1 MKKRE
6 FFSLLLIINIIKM
19 KKTISIIVVLSLFT
33 ACSTDKS
40 QKGQVTDIPQVEQ
53 LQINKVELA
62 HKDTIAAETS
72 AKKIVKPQQ
81 SVEKAPFATNKQINI
96 TYKGKDRNRIVK
108 ATDIFKNIHYVPLE
122 TNEAALLNAN
132 PYCIVCRNNYIYIL
146 DSKYSGNEIHLYD
159 SKGKYIRDIGRKGE
173 GPEDYL
179 GGLHIAVNSK
189 GMLSLP
195 DRMRSEIINYTQEG
209 EFVSRI
215 KMDTV
220 SMSKNIFLND
230 SLLLLESFY
239 DRPGHKF
246 HIVNVFN
253 KKVVRTFYPIKNR
266 IYMIGFPETMTKYGD
281 KILISE
287 CQSNDIL
294 EVTLDGVKVRYI
306 ININD
311 KMPPKGFWDQKASSY
326 SLIADENRR
335 MGYIGHIPCFTETDH
350 SIFFGFRG
358 LVPATE
364 TQGWALIDKV
374 SGKSQTFK
382 KIELAENVC
391 INPQIFHFV
400 EEGKIVMTVSP
411 ETILNSG
418 NQEFISQFPEL
429 KEDDN
434 PILMFAEL
442 K

>member
-1 MKKRE
+1 MRKVVYIIICL
-6 FFSLLLIINIIKM
+6 FLL
-19 KKTISIIVVLSLFT
+19 VG
-33 ACSTDKS
+33 CSTRKS
-40 QKGQVTDIPQVEQ
+40 QKEQVADVSLKEQ
-53 LQINKVELA
+53 LKDEKIELVHEDTVIAEIPSTEVVEPKL
-62 HKDTIAAETS
+62 
-72 AKKIVKPQQ
+72 
-81 SVEKAPFATNKQINI
+81 SVEKVSAISNKQINI

-108 ATDIFKNIHYVPLE
+108 ATDIFKNIHYIPLE
-122 TNEAALLNAN
+122 TNDAALLAE
-132 PYCIVCRNNYIYIL
+132 PYCIVLRDNYIYIL
-146 DSKYSGNEIHLYD
+146 DIKMSGNEIHLYD
-159 SKGKYIRDIGRKGE
+159 SDGKYIRHIGQKGQ
-173 GPEDYL
+173 GPNDYL
-179 GGLHIAVNSK
+179 GGLHIAVNGK

-195 DRMRSEIINYTQEG
+195 DRIRSEIINYTQEG

-215 KMDTV
+215 RMDTI
-220 SMSKNIFLND
+220 SMIKDIFLND
-230 SLLLLESFY
+230 SLLLVQNFY
-239 DRPGHKF
+239 DRSGYKF
-246 HIVNVFN
+246 HVVDVFN
-253 KKVVRTFYPIKNR
+253 RKVIRAFHPIKNR
-266 IYMIGFPETMTKYGD
+266 VYMVGFPETMTRYKD

-287 CQSNDIL
+287 CQSNDVL
-294 EVTLDGVKVRYI
+294 EVTLDGVKVRYT

-311 KMPPKGFWDQKASSY
+311 KMPPEGFWDQKASSY

>member
-1 MKKRE
+1 MRKVVYIIICL
-6 FFSLLLIINIIKM
+6 FLL
-19 KKTISIIVVLSLFT
+19 VG
-33 ACSTDKS
+33 CSTRKS
-40 QKGQVTDIPQVEQ
+40 QKEQVADVSLKEQ
-53 LQINKVELA
+53 LKDEKIELVHEDTVIAEIPSTEVVEPKL
-62 HKDTIAAETS
+62 
-72 AKKIVKPQQ
+72 
-81 SVEKAPFATNKQINI
+81 SVEKVSAINNKQINI
-96 TYKGKDRNRIVK
+96 TYKGKDCSRIVK
-108 ATDIFKNIHYVPLE
+108 AVDIFKNIHYVPLE
-122 TNEAALLNAN
+122 TNDAALLAE
-132 PYCIVCRNNYIYIL
+132 PYCIVLRDNYIYIL
-146 DSKYSGNEIHLYD
+146 DIKMSGNEIHLYD
-159 SKGKYIRDIGRKGE
+159 SDGKYIRHIGQKGQ
-173 GPEDYL
+173 GPNDYL
-179 GGLHIAVNSK
+179 GGLHIAVNGK

-195 DRMRSEIINYTQEG
+195 DRIRSEIINYTQEG

-215 KMDTV
+215 RMDTI
-220 SMSKNIFLND
+220 SMIKDIFLND
-230 SLLLLESFY
+230 SLLLVQNFY
-239 DRPGHKF
+239 DRSGYKF
-246 HIVNVFN
+246 HVVDVFN
-253 KKVVRTFYPIKNR
+253 RKVIRAFHPIKNR
-266 IYMIGFPETMTKYGD
+266 VYMVGFPETMTRYKD

-287 CQSNDIL
+287 CQSNDVL
-294 EVTLDGVKVRYI
+294 EVALDGVKVRYT

-311 KMPPKGFWDQKASSY
+311 KMPPEGFWDQKASSY

-434 PILMFAEL
+434 PILMFAEI

>member
-1 MKKRE
+1 MRKITY
-6 FFSLLLIINIIKM
+6 IIIC
-19 KKTISIIVVLSLFT
+19 LFLFVG
-33 ACSTDKS
+33 CSTDKS
-40 QKGQVTDIPQVEQ
+40 RKEQVADTLPKAQLKNELVES
-53 LQINKVELA
+53 VHE
-62 HKDTIAAETS
+62 DTIVIENLSTLV
-72 AKKIVKPQQ
+72 VKPQQ
-81 SVEKAPFATNKQINI
+81 SVEKVSAINNKQINI
-96 TYKGKDRNRIVK
+96 TYKGKDCSRIVK
-108 ATDIFKNIHYVPLE
+108 ATDIFKNIHYIPLE
-122 TNEAALLNAN
+122 TNEVALLKPE
-132 PYCIVCRNNYIYIL
+132 PYCIVCRNNSIYIL
-146 DSKYSGNEIHLYD
+146 DNKNSGNDIHLYD
-159 SKGKYIRDIGRKGE
+159 FKGKYIRDIGRKGE

-179 GGLHIAVNSK
+179 GGLHIAVNRN
-189 GMLSLP
+189 GILSFP
-195 DRMRSEIINYTQEG
+195 DRMRSEIINYSKEG

-220 SMSKNIFLND
+220 SLYKNMFLND
-230 SLLLLESFY
+230 SLLLVTSFY
-239 DRPGHKF
+239 DRSGHLF
-246 HIVNVFN
+246 HIVDMFN
-253 KKVVRTFYPIKNR
+253 KKVVKTYYPIKNR
-266 IYMIGFPETMTKYGD
+266 VYMVGFPETMTRYKD
-281 KILISE
+281 KILVSQ

-294 EVTLDGVKVRYI
+294 EVALDGVKVRYT
-306 ININD
+306 INING
-311 KMPPKGFWDQKASSY
+311 KIPPKGFWDQKASSY
-326 SLIADENRR
+326 SLIADEYRR

-434 PILMFAEL
+434 PILMFAEI

>member
-1 MKKRE
+1 MRKVVYIIICL
-6 FFSLLLIINIIKM
+6 FLL
-19 KKTISIIVVLSLFT
+19 VG
-33 ACSTDKS
+33 CSTRKS
-40 QKGQVTDIPQVEQ
+40 QKEQVADVSLKEQ
-53 LQINKVELA
+53 LKDEKIELVHEDTVIAEIPSTEVVEP
-62 HKDTIAAETS
+62 K
-72 AKKIVKPQQ
+72 Q
-81 SVEKAPFATNKQINI
+81 SVEKVSAINNKQINI
-96 TYKGKDRNRIVK
+96 TYKGKDLNRAVK
-108 ATDIFKNIHYVPLE
+108 ATDMFKNIRYVPLE
-122 TNEAALLNAN
+122 TNDVALLKPN
-132 PYCIVCRNNYIYIL
+132 PYCIVFRNNYIYIL
-146 DSKYSGNEIHLYD
+146 DIKDSGTTEILLYD
-159 SKGKYIRDIGRKGE
+159 SEGKYIRSIGRRGE

-179 GGLHIAVNSK
+179 GGLHIAVNNH
-189 GMLSLP
+189 GMLSMP
-195 DRMRSEIINYTQEG
+195 DRIRSEIINYTQEG

-215 KMDTV
+215 RMDTI
-220 SMSKNIFLND
+220 SMIKDIFLND
-230 SLLLLESFY
+230 SLLLVQNFY
-239 DRPGHKF
+239 DRSGYKF
-246 HIVNVFN
+246 HVVDVFN
-253 KKVVRTFYPIKNR
+253 RKVIRAFHPIKNR
-266 IYMIGFPETMTKYGD
+266 VYMVGFPETMTRYKD

-287 CQSNDIL
+287 CQSNDVL
-294 EVTLDGVKVRYI
+294 EVTLDGVKVRYT

-311 KMPPKGFWDQKASSY
+311 KMPPEGFWDQKASSY

-418 NQEFISQFPEL
+418 NQEFISQFPNL

>member
-1 MKKRE
+1 MRKVVYIIICL
-6 FFSLLLIINIIKM
+6 FLL
-19 KKTISIIVVLSLFT
+19 VG
-33 ACSTDKS
+33 CSTRKS
-40 QKGQVTDIPQVEQ
+40 QKEQVADVSLKEQ
-53 LQINKVELA
+53 LKDEKIELVHEDTGIAEIPSTEVVEPKL
-62 HKDTIAAETS
+62 
-72 AKKIVKPQQ
+72 
-81 SVEKAPFATNKQINI
+81 SVEKVSAINNKQINI
-96 TYKGKDRNRIVK
+96 TYKGKDCSRIVK
-108 ATDIFKNIHYVPLE
+108 AVDIFKNIHYVPLE
-122 TNEAALLNAN
+122 TNDAALLAE
-132 PYCIVCRNNYIYIL
+132 PYCIVLRDNYIYIL
-146 DSKYSGNEIHLYD
+146 DIKMSGNEIHLYD
-159 SKGKYIRDIGRKGE
+159 SDGKYIRHIGQKGQ
-173 GPEDYL
+173 GPNDYL
-179 GGLHIAVNSK
+179 GGLHIAVNGK

-195 DRMRSEIINYTQEG
+195 DRIRSEIINYTQEG

-215 KMDTV
+215 RMDTI
-220 SMSKNIFLND
+220 SMIKDIFLND
-230 SLLLLESFY
+230 SLLLVQNFY
-239 DRPGHKF
+239 DRSGYKF
-246 HIVNVFN
+246 HVVDVFN
-253 KKVVRTFYPIKNR
+253 RKVIRAFHPIKNR
-266 IYMIGFPETMTKYGD
+266 VYMVGFPETMTRYKD

-287 CQSNDIL
+287 CQSNDVL
-294 EVTLDGVKVRYI
+294 EVTLDGVKVRYT

-311 KMPPKGFWDQKASSY
+311 KMPPEGFWDQKASSY

-418 NQEFISQFPEL
+418 NQEFISQFPNL

-434 PILMFAEL
+434 PILMFADI

>member
-1 MKKRE
+1 MRKVVYIIICL
-6 FFSLLLIINIIKM
+6 FLL
-19 KKTISIIVVLSLFT
+19 VG
-33 ACSTDKS
+33 CSTRKS
-40 QKGQVTDIPQVEQ
+40 QKEQVADVSFKEQ
-53 LQINKVELA
+53 LKDEKIELVHEDTVIAEIPSTEVVEPKL
-62 HKDTIAAETS
+62 
-72 AKKIVKPQQ
+72 
-81 SVEKAPFATNKQINI
+81 SVEKVSAISNKQINI
-96 TYKGKDRNRIVK
+96 TYKGKDRTRIVK
-108 ATDIFKNIHYVPLE
+108 ATDIFKNIHYIPLE
-122 TNEAALLNAN
+122 TNEVALLKPE

-146 DSKYSGNEIHLYD
+146 DIKDSGTTEILLYD
-159 SKGKYIRDIGRKGE
+159 SEGKYIRSIGRRGQ
-173 GPEDYL
+173 GPNDYL
-179 GGLHIAVNSK
+179 GGLHIAVNGK

-195 DRMRSEIINYTQEG
+195 DRIRSEIINYTQEG

-215 KMDTV
+215 RMDTI
-220 SMSKNIFLND
+220 SMIKDIFLND
-230 SLLLLESFY
+230 SLLLVQNFY
-239 DRPGHKF
+239 DRSGYKF
-246 HIVNVFN
+246 HVVDVFN
-253 KKVVRTFYPIKNR
+253 RKVIRAFHPIKNR
-266 IYMIGFPETMTKYGD
+266 VYMVGFPGTMTRYKD

-287 CQSNDIL
+287 CQSNDVL
-294 EVTLDGVKVRYI
+294 EVTLDGVKVRYT

-311 KMPPKGFWDQKASSY
+311 KMPPEGFWDQKASSY

-418 NQEFISQFPEL
+418 NQEFISQFPNL

-434 PILMFAEL
+434 PILMFAEI

>member
-1 MKKRE
+1 MRKITY
-6 FFSLLLIINIIKM
+6 IIIC
-19 KKTISIIVVLSLFT
+19 LFLFVG
-33 ACSTDKS
+33 CSTDKS
-40 QKGQVTDIPQVEQ
+40 RKEQVADTLPKAQLKNELVES
-53 LQINKVELA
+53 VHE
-62 HKDTIAAETS
+62 DTIVIENLSTLV
-72 AKKIVKPQQ
+72 VKPQQ
-81 SVEKAPFATNKQINI
+81 SVEKVSAINNKQINI
-96 TYKGKDRNRIVK
+96 TYKGKDRGRAVK
-108 ATDIFKNIHYVPLE
+108 ATDMFKNIRYVPLE
-122 TNEAALLNAN
+122 TNDVALLKPN
-132 PYCIVCRNNYIYIL
+132 PYCIVFRNNYIYIL
-146 DSKYSGNEIHLYD
+146 DIKDSGTTEILLYD
-159 SKGKYIRDIGRKGE
+159 SEGKYIRSIGRRGE

-179 GGLHIAVNSK
+179 GGLHIAVNNH
-189 GMLSLP
+189 GMLSMP
-195 DRMRSEIINYTQEG
+195 DRIRSEIINYTKEG
-209 EFVSRI
+209 KFVSRI
-215 KMDTV
+215 RMDTI
-220 SMSKNIFLND
+220 SMIKDIFLND
-230 SLLLLESFY
+230 SLLLVQNFY
-239 DRPGHKF
+239 DRSGYKF
-246 HIVNVFN
+246 HVVDVFN
-253 KKVVRTFYPIKNR
+253 RKVIRAFHPIKNR
-266 IYMIGFPETMTKYGD
+266 VYMVGFPETMTRYKD

-287 CQSNDIL
+287 CQSNDVL
-294 EVTLDGVKVRYI
+294 EVTLDGVKVRYT

-311 KMPPKGFWDQKASSY
+311 KMPPEGFWDQKASSY

>member
-1 MKKRE
+1 MRKITY
-6 FFSLLLIINIIKM
+6 IIIC
-19 KKTISIIVVLSLFT
+19 LFLFVG
-33 ACSTDKS
+33 CSTDKS
-40 QKGQVTDIPQVEQ
+40 RKEQVADTLPKAQLKNELVES
-53 LQINKVELA
+53 VHE
-62 HKDTIAAETS
+62 DTIVIENLSTLV
-72 AKKIVKPQQ
+72 VKPQQ
-81 SVEKAPFATNKQINI
+81 SVEKVSAINNKQINI
-96 TYKGKDRNRIVK
+96 TYKGKDRTRIVK
-108 ATDIFKNIHYVPLE
+108 TTDIFKNIRYVPLE
-122 TNEAALLNAN
+122 TNDASLLSSDI
-132 PYCIVCRNNYIYIL
+132 YSIIYRNDNIYIHDL
-146 DSKYSGNEIHLYD
+146 KNSGNIIHLYD
-159 SKGKYIRDIGRKGE
+159 SNGKYIRDIGRRGE

-179 GGLHIAVNSK
+179 GTLHMAVNNK
-189 GMLSLP
+189 GMVAIP
-195 DRMRSEIINYTQEG
+195 DRMRSEIITYTKEG
-209 EFVSRI
+209 KFVSRI
-215 KMDTV
+215 RLDSV
-220 SMSKNIFLND
+220 SIYKNIFLND
-230 SLLLLESFY
+230 SLLLVKSLY
-239 DRPGHKF
+239 NRPGHLF
-246 HIVNVFN
+246 HIVDVSN
-253 KKVVRTFYPIKNR
+253 KKVVRTYQPIKNR
-266 IYMIGFPETMTKYGD
+266 MYMVIFPESMTDYHG
-281 KILISE
+281 KILVSGY
-287 CQSNDIL
+287 QSNEIL
-294 EVTLDGVKVRYI
+294 EVTLDGVNVRYV

-311 KMPPKGFWDQKASSY
+311 KMPPEGFWEQKASSY

-434 PILMFAEL
+434 PILMFAEI

>member
-1 MKKRE
+1 M
-6 FFSLLLIINIIKM
+6 
-19 KKTISIIVVLSLFT
+19 V
-33 ACSTDKS
+33 
-40 QKGQVTDIPQVEQ
+40 
-53 LQINKVELA
+53 
-62 HKDTIAAETS
+62 
-72 AKKIVKPQQ
+72 
-81 SVEKAPFATNKQINI
+81 
-96 TYKGKDRNRIVK
+96 
-108 ATDIFKNIHYVPLE
+108 
-122 TNEAALLNAN
+122 
-132 PYCIVCRNNYIYIL
+132 
-146 DSKYSGNEIHLYD
+146 
-159 SKGKYIRDIGRKGE
+159 
-173 GPEDYL
+173 
-179 GGLHIAVNSK
+179 
-189 GMLSLP
+189 
-195 DRMRSEIINYTQEG
+195 
-209 EFVSRI
+209 
-215 KMDTV
+215 
-220 SMSKNIFLND
+220 
-230 SLLLLESFY
+230 
-239 DRPGHKF
+239 
-246 HIVNVFN
+246 
-253 KKVVRTFYPIKNR
+253 
-266 IYMIGFPETMTKYGD
+266 GFPETMTRYGN
-281 KILISE
+281 KILISG

-294 EVTLDGVKVRYI
+294 EVTLDGVKVRYT

-311 KMPPKGFWDQKASSY
+311 KMPPEGFWDQKASSY

-434 PILMFAEL
+434 PILMFAEI

>member
-1 MKKRE
+1 MKKIVY
-6 FFSLLLIINIIKM
+6 IIIC
-19 KKTISIIVVLSLFT
+19 LFLFVG
-33 ACSTDKS
+33 CSTEKS
-40 QKGQVTDIPQVEQ
+40 RKEQIANTPQK
-53 LQINKVELA
+53 ELLKNEKIEPA
-62 HKDTIAAETS
+62 HEDTIIT
-72 AKKIVKPQQ
+72 KKPSTEVVKPQQ
-81 SVEKAPFATNKQINI
+81 SVEKVSAINNKQINI
-96 TYKGKDRNRIVK
+96 TYKGKDRSRIVK

-122 TNEAALLNAN
+122 TNEVALLNPE
-132 PYCIVCRNNYIYIL
+132 PYCIVFKNDYIYIL
-146 DSKYSGNEIHLYD
+146 DKKIHLYD
-159 SKGKYIRDIGRKGE
+159 SNGKYIRDIGKKGE

-195 DRMRSEIINYTQEG
+195 DRRRSEIINYTKDG

-215 KMDTV
+215 KLDTI
-220 SMSKNIFLND
+220 SMIKDIFMND
-230 SLLLLESFY
+230 SLLLVESFY
-239 DRPGHKF
+239 DRSGYKF
-246 HIVNVFN
+246 HVVDIFN

-266 IYMIGFPETMTKYGD
+266 VYMIGFSETMTRYKD

-287 CQSNDIL
+287 CQSNDVL
-294 EVTLDGVKVRYI
+294 EVTLDGVKVRYT

-311 KMPPKGFWDQKASSY
+311 KMPPEGFWNQKASSY

-374 SGKSQTFK
+374 NGKSQTFK

-418 NQEFISQFPEL
+418 NQEFISQFPGL

-434 PILMFAEL
+434 PILMFAEI

>member
-1 MKKRE
+1 MRKITY
-6 FFSLLLIINIIKM
+6 IIIC
-19 KKTISIIVVLSLFT
+19 LFLFVG
-33 ACSTDKS
+33 CSTDKS
-40 QKGQVTDIPQVEQ
+40 RKEQVADTLPKAQLKNELVES
-53 LQINKVELA
+53 VHE
-62 HKDTIAAETS
+62 DTIVIENLSTLV
-72 AKKIVKPQQ
+72 VKPQQ
-81 SVEKAPFATNKQINI
+81 SVEKVSAINNKQINI
-96 TYKGKDRNRIVK
+96 TYKGKDCSRIVK
-108 ATDIFKNIHYVPLE
+108 AVDIFKNIHYVPLE
-122 TNEAALLNAN
+122 TNDAALLAE
-132 PYCIVCRNNYIYIL
+132 PYCIVLRDNYIYIL
-146 DSKYSGNEIHLYD
+146 DIKMSGNEIHLYD
-159 SKGKYIRDIGRKGE
+159 SDGKYIRHIGQKGQ
-173 GPEDYL
+173 GPNDYL
-179 GGLHIAVNSK
+179 GGLHIAVNGK

-195 DRMRSEIINYTQEG
+195 DRIRSEIINYTQEG

-215 KMDTV
+215 RMDTI
-220 SMSKNIFLND
+220 SMIKDIFLND
-230 SLLLLESFY
+230 SLLLVQNFY
-239 DRPGHKF
+239 DRSGYKF
-246 HIVNVFN
+246 HVVDVFN
-253 KKVVRTFYPIKNR
+253 RKVIRAFHPIKNR
-266 IYMIGFPETMTKYGD
+266 VYMVGFPETMTRYKD

-287 CQSNDIL
+287 CQSNDVL
-294 EVTLDGVKVRYI
+294 EVTLDGVKVRYT

-311 KMPPKGFWDQKASSY
+311 KMPPEGFWDQKASSY

-400 EEGKIVMTVSP
+400 EERKIVMTVSP

-418 NQEFISQFPEL
+418 NQEFISQFPNL

-434 PILMFAEL
+434 PILMFAEI

>member
-1 MKKRE
+1 MRKVVYIIICL
-6 FFSLLLIINIIKM
+6 FLL
-19 KKTISIIVVLSLFT
+19 VG
-33 ACSTDKS
+33 CSTRKS
-40 QKGQVTDIPQVEQ
+40 QKEQVADVSLKEQ
-53 LQINKVELA
+53 LKDEKIELVHEDTVIAEIPSTEVVEPKL
-62 HKDTIAAETS
+62 
-72 AKKIVKPQQ
+72 
-81 SVEKAPFATNKQINI
+81 SVEKVSAISNKQINI

-108 ATDIFKNIHYVPLE
+108 ATDIFKNIHYIPLE
-122 TNEAALLNAN
+122 TNEVALLKPE
-132 PYCIVCRNNYIYIL
+132 PYCIVCRNNSIYIL
-146 DSKYSGNEIHLYD
+146 DNKNSGNDIHLYD
-159 SKGKYIRDIGRKGE
+159 FKGKYIRDIGRKGE

-179 GGLHIAVNSK
+179 GGLHIAVNRK

-195 DRMRSEIINYTQEG
+195 DRIRSEIINYTQEG

-215 KMDTV
+215 RMDTI
-220 SMSKNIFLND
+220 SMIKDIFLND
-230 SLLLLESFY
+230 SLLLVQNFY
-239 DRPGHKF
+239 DRSGYKF
-246 HIVNVFN
+246 HVVDVFN
-253 KKVVRTFYPIKNR
+253 RKVIRAFHPIKNR
-266 IYMIGFPETMTKYGD
+266 VYMVGFPETMTRYKD

-287 CQSNDIL
+287 CQSNDVL
-294 EVTLDGVKVRYI
+294 EVTLDGVKVRYT

-311 KMPPKGFWDQKASSY
+311 KMPPEGFWDQKASSY

-418 NQEFISQFPEL
+418 NQEFISQFPNL

-434 PILMFAEL
+434 PILMFAEI

>member
-1 MKKRE
+1 MRKITY
-6 FFSLLLIINIIKM
+6 IIIC
-19 KKTISIIVVLSLFT
+19 LFLFVG
-33 ACSTDKS
+33 CSTDKS
-40 QKGQVTDIPQVEQ
+40 RKEQVADTLPKAQLKNELVES
-53 LQINKVELA
+53 VHE
-62 HKDTIAAETS
+62 DTIVIENLSTLV
-72 AKKIVKPQQ
+72 VKPQQ
-81 SVEKAPFATNKQINI
+81 SVEKVSAINNKQINI
-96 TYKGKDRNRIVK
+96 TYKGKDCSRIVK
-108 ATDIFKNIHYVPLE
+108 AVDIFKNIHYVPLE
-122 TNEAALLNAN
+122 TNDAALLAE
-132 PYCIVCRNNYIYIL
+132 PYCIVLRDNYIYIL
-146 DSKYSGNEIHLYD
+146 DIKMSGNEIHLYD
-159 SKGKYIRDIGRKGE
+159 SDGKYIRHIGQKGQ
-173 GPEDYL
+173 GPNDYL
-179 GGLHIAVNSK
+179 GGLHIAVNGK

-195 DRMRSEIINYTQEG
+195 DRIRSEIINYTQEG

-215 KMDTV
+215 RMDTI
-220 SMSKNIFLND
+220 SMIKDIFLND
-230 SLLLLESFY
+230 SLLLVQNFY
-239 DRPGHKF
+239 DRSGYKF
-246 HIVNVFN
+246 HVVDVFN
-253 KKVVRTFYPIKNR
+253 RKVIRAFHPIKNR
-266 IYMIGFPETMTKYGD
+266 VYMVGFPGTMTRYKD

-287 CQSNDIL
+287 CQSNDVL
-294 EVTLDGVKVRYI
+294 EVTLDGVKVRYT

-311 KMPPKGFWDQKASSY
+311 KMPPEGFWDQKASSY

>member
-1 MKKRE
+1 MRKVVYIIICL
-6 FFSLLLIINIIKM
+6 FLL
-19 KKTISIIVVLSLFT
+19 VG
-33 ACSTDKS
+33 CSTRKS
-40 QKGQVTDIPQVEQ
+40 QKEQVADVSLKEQ
-53 LQINKVELA
+53 LKDEKIELVHEDTGITEIPSTEVVEP
-62 HKDTIAAETS
+62 K
-72 AKKIVKPQQ
+72 Q
-81 SVEKAPFATNKQINI
+81 SVEKVSAINNKQINI
-96 TYKGKDRNRIVK
+96 TYKGKDRGRAVK
-108 ATDIFKNIHYVPLE
+108 ATDMFKNIRYVPLE
-122 TNEAALLNAN
+122 TNDVALLKPN
-132 PYCIVCRNNYIYIL
+132 PYCIVFRNNYIYIL
-146 DSKYSGNEIHLYD
+146 DIKMSGNEIHLYD
-159 SKGKYIRDIGRKGE
+159 SDGKYIRHIGQKGQ
-173 GPEDYL
+173 GPNDYL
-179 GGLHIAVNSK
+179 GGLHIAVNGK

-195 DRMRSEIINYTQEG
+195 DRIRSEIINYTQEG

-215 KMDTV
+215 RMDTI
-220 SMSKNIFLND
+220 SMIKDIFLND
-230 SLLLLESFY
+230 SLLLVQNFY
-239 DRPGHKF
+239 DRSGYKF
-246 HIVNVFN
+246 HVVDVFN
-253 KKVVRTFYPIKNR
+253 RKVIRAFHPIKNR
-266 IYMIGFPETMTKYGD
+266 VYMVGFPETMTRYKD

-287 CQSNDIL
+287 CQSNDVL
-294 EVTLDGVKVRYI
+294 EVTLDGVKVRYT

-311 KMPPKGFWDQKASSY
+311 KMPPEGFWDQKASSY

-418 NQEFISQFPEL
+418 NQEFISQFPNL

-434 PILMFAEL
+434 PILMFAEI

>member
-1 MKKRE
+1 MRKITY
-6 FFSLLLIINIIKM
+6 IIIC
-19 KKTISIIVVLSLFT
+19 LFLFVG
-33 ACSTDKS
+33 CSTDKS
-40 QKGQVTDIPQVEQ
+40 RKEQVADTLPKAQLKNELVESVHEDTVIAEIPSTEVVEPK
-53 LQINKVELA
+53 L
-62 HKDTIAAETS
+62 
-72 AKKIVKPQQ
+72 
-81 SVEKAPFATNKQINI
+81 SVEKVSAINNKQINI
-96 TYKGKDRNRIVK
+96 TYKGKDCSRIVK
-108 ATDIFKNIHYVPLE
+108 AVDIFKNIHYVPLE
-122 TNEAALLNAN
+122 TNDAALLAE
-132 PYCIVCRNNYIYIL
+132 PYCIVLRDNYIYIL
-146 DSKYSGNEIHLYD
+146 DIKMSGNEIHLYD
-159 SKGKYIRDIGRKGE
+159 SDGKYIRHIGQKGQ
-173 GPEDYL
+173 GPNDYL
-179 GGLHIAVNSK
+179 GGLHIAVNGK

-195 DRMRSEIINYTQEG
+195 DRIRSEIINYTQEG

-215 KMDTV
+215 RMDTI
-220 SMSKNIFLND
+220 SMIKDIFLND
-230 SLLLLESFY
+230 SLLLVQNFY
-239 DRPGHKF
+239 DRSGYKF
-246 HIVNVFN
+246 HVVDVFN
-253 KKVVRTFYPIKNR
+253 RKVIRAFHPIKNR
-266 IYMIGFPETMTKYGD
+266 VYMVGFPETMTRYKD

-287 CQSNDIL
+287 CQSNDVL
-294 EVTLDGVKVRYI
+294 EVTLDGVKVRYT

-311 KMPPKGFWDQKASSY
+311 KMPPEGFWDQKASSY

-434 PILMFAEL
+434 PILMFAEI

>member
-1 MKKRE
+1 M
-6 FFSLLLIINIIKM
+6 
-19 KKTISIIVVLSLFT
+19 
-33 ACSTDKS
+33 
-40 QKGQVTDIPQVEQ
+40 
-53 LQINKVELA
+53 
-62 HKDTIAAETS
+62 
-72 AKKIVKPQQ
+72 
-81 SVEKAPFATNKQINI
+81 
-96 TYKGKDRNRIVK
+96 
-108 ATDIFKNIHYVPLE
+108 
-122 TNEAALLNAN
+122 
-132 PYCIVCRNNYIYIL
+132 
-146 DSKYSGNEIHLYD
+146 YD
-159 SKGKYIRDIGRKGE
+159 SNGKYIRDIGKKGE

-195 DRMRSEIINYTQEG
+195 DRRRSEIINYTKDG

-215 KMDTV
+215 KLDTI
-220 SMSKNIFLND
+220 SMIKDIFMND
-230 SLLLLESFY
+230 SLLLVESFY
-239 DRPGHKF
+239 DRSGYKF
-246 HIVNVFN
+246 HVVDIFN

-266 IYMIGFPETMTKYGD
+266 VYMIGFSETMTRYKD

-287 CQSNDIL
+287 CQSNDVL
-294 EVTLDGVKVRYI
+294 EVTLDGVKVRYT

-311 KMPPKGFWDQKASSY
+311 KMPPEGFWNQKASSY

-374 SGKSQTFK
+374 NGKSQTFK

-418 NQEFISQFPEL
+418 NQEFISQFPGL

-434 PILMFAEL
+434 PILMFAEI

>member
-1 MKKRE
+1 MRKVVYIIICL
-6 FFSLLLIINIIKM
+6 FLL
-19 KKTISIIVVLSLFT
+19 VG
-33 ACSTDKS
+33 CSTRKS
-40 QKGQVTDIPQVEQ
+40 QKEQVADVSLKEQ
-53 LQINKVELA
+53 LKDEKIELVHEDTVIAEIPSTEVVEPKL
-62 HKDTIAAETS
+62 
-72 AKKIVKPQQ
+72 
-81 SVEKAPFATNKQINI
+81 SVEKVSAISNKQINI
-96 TYKGKDRNRIVK
+96 TYKGKDRTRIVK
-108 ATDIFKNIHYVPLE
+108 TTDIFKNIRYVPLE
-122 TNEAALLNAN
+122 TNDVALLKPN
-132 PYCIVCRNNYIYIL
+132 PYCIVFRNNYIYIL
-146 DSKYSGNEIHLYD
+146 DIKDSGTTEILLYD
-159 SKGKYIRDIGRKGE
+159 SEGKYIRSIGRRGE

-179 GGLHIAVNSK
+179 GGLHIAVNNH
-189 GMLSLP
+189 GMLSMP
-195 DRMRSEIINYTQEG
+195 DRIRSEIINYTKEG
-209 EFVSRI
+209 KFVSRI
-215 KMDTV
+215 RMDTI
-220 SMSKNIFLND
+220 SMVKDIFLND
-230 SLLLLESFY
+230 SLLLVQNFY
-239 DRPGHKF
+239 DRSGYKF
-246 HIVNVFN
+246 HVVDVFN
-253 KKVVRTFYPIKNR
+253 RKVIRAFHPIKNR
-266 IYMIGFPETMTKYGD
+266 VYMVGFPGTMTRYKD

-287 CQSNDIL
+287 CQSNDVL
-294 EVTLDGVKVRYI
+294 EVTLDGVKVRYT

-311 KMPPKGFWDQKASSY
+311 KMPPEGFWDQKASSY

>member
-1 MKKRE
+1 M
-6 FFSLLLIINIIKM
+6 
-19 KKTISIIVVLSLFT
+19 
-33 ACSTDKS
+33 
-40 QKGQVTDIPQVEQ
+40 
-53 LQINKVELA
+53 
-62 HKDTIAAETS
+62 
-72 AKKIVKPQQ
+72 
-81 SVEKAPFATNKQINI
+81 
-96 TYKGKDRNRIVK
+96 
-108 ATDIFKNIHYVPLE
+108 
-122 TNEAALLNAN
+122 
-132 PYCIVCRNNYIYIL
+132 
-146 DSKYSGNEIHLYD
+146 
-159 SKGKYIRDIGRKGE
+159 
-173 GPEDYL
+173 
-179 GGLHIAVNSK
+179 
-189 GMLSLP
+189 
-195 DRMRSEIINYTQEG
+195 
-209 EFVSRI
+209 
-215 KMDTV
+215 
-220 SMSKNIFLND
+220 
-230 SLLLLESFY
+230 
-239 DRPGHKF
+239 
-246 HIVNVFN
+246 
-253 KKVVRTFYPIKNR
+253 
-266 IYMIGFPETMTKYGD
+266 
-281 KILISE
+281 
-287 CQSNDIL
+287 
-294 EVTLDGVKVRYI
+294 DGVKVRYT

-311 KMPPKGFWDQKASSY
+311 KMPPEGFWDQKASSY

-382 KIELAENVC
+382 KIELAQNVC

>member
-1 MKKRE
+1 MKKIVY
-6 FFSLLLIINIIKM
+6 IIIC
-19 KKTISIIVVLSLFT
+19 LFLFVG
-33 ACSTDKS
+33 CSTEKS
-40 QKGQVTDIPQVEQ
+40 RKEQIANTPQK
-53 LQINKVELA
+53 ELLKNEKIEPA
-62 HKDTIAAETS
+62 HEDTIIT
-72 AKKIVKPQQ
+72 KKPSTEVVKPQQ
-81 SVEKAPFATNKQINI
+81 SVEKVSAINNKQINI
-96 TYKGKDRNRIVK
+96 TYKGKDRSRIVK

-122 TNEAALLNAN
+122 TNEVALLNPE
-132 PYCIVCRNNYIYIL
+132 PYCIVFKNDYIYIL
-146 DSKYSGNEIHLYD
+146 DKKIHLYD
-159 SKGKYIRDIGRKGE
+159 SNGKYIRDIGKKGE

-195 DRMRSEIINYTQEG
+195 DRRRSEIINYTKDG

-215 KMDTV
+215 KLDTI
-220 SMSKNIFLND
+220 SMIKDIFMND
-230 SLLLLESFY
+230 SLLLVESFY
-239 DRPGHKF
+239 DRSGYKF
-246 HIVNVFN
+246 HVVDIFN

-266 IYMIGFPETMTKYGD
+266 VYMIGFSETMTRYKD

-287 CQSNDIL
+287 CQSNDVL
-294 EVTLDGVKVRYI
+294 EVTLDGVKVRYT

-311 KMPPKGFWDQKASSY
+311 KMPPEGFWNQKASSY

-418 NQEFISQFPEL
+418 NQEFISQFPGL

-434 PILMFAEL
+434 PILMFAEI

>member
-1 MKKRE
+1 MKKLVYIMVCI
-6 FFSLLLIINIIKM
+6 F
-19 KKTISIIVVLSLFT
+19 LSVG
-33 ACSTDKS
+33 CSTDKS
-40 QKGQVTDIPQVEQ
+40 RKEQVADIPQKNQLRNEQVES
-53 LQINKVELA
+53 VHE
-62 HKDTIAAETS
+62 DTIIAENPSTEV
-72 AKKIVKPQQ
+72 VKPQE
-81 SVEKAPFATNKQINI
+81 SVKRVSAINNKQINI
-96 TYKGKDRNRIVK
+96 TYKGKDRSRIVK
-108 ATDIFKNIHYVPLE
+108 VTDIFKNIYYVPLE
-122 TNEAALLNAN
+122 TNEVALLNPE
-132 PYCIVCRNNYIYIL
+132 PYCVVFKNNYIYIL
-146 DSKYSGNEIHLYD
+146 DKKIHLYD
-159 SKGKYIRDIGRKGE
+159 SNGKYIRDIGKKGE

-179 GGLHIAVNSK
+179 GGLHIAVNRK

-195 DRMRSEIINYTQEG
+195 DRRRSEIINYTKDG

-215 KMDTV
+215 KLDTI
-220 SMSKNIFLND
+220 SMIKDIFMND
-230 SLLLLESFY
+230 SLLLVESFY
-239 DRPGHKF
+239 DRSGYKF
-246 HIVNVFN
+246 HVVDVFN

-266 IYMIGFPETMTKYGD
+266 VYMIGFSETMTRYKD

-287 CQSNDIL
+287 CQSNDVL
-294 EVTLDGVKVRYI
+294 EVTLDGVKVRYT

-311 KMPPKGFWDQKASSY
+311 KMPPEGFWDQKASSY